1 MKGLAWFIAKRE
13 IADGSTSRNVMVH
26 IATAAVAISIAVVII
41 SLAILFGFKEQ
52 VSALIS
58 GITPDV
64 KVTVLEINSKQQPEL
79 YPIND
84 SPELRGLITSS
95 SEISQIERYALR
107 NGVIRGEDGAM
118 GIVLKGVDSEANVAL
133 FASRLESG
141 AMPRM
146 EEARRKEILI
156 SEQLAKKIGAQR
168 DSRVEI
174 LLMEGE
180 ESRREL
186 FKVCGIYRSTLGEE
200 GSALALTDIRNVQ
213 KLNGW
218 EASQISG
225 YGCRLADS
233 QLSEFCAAEINSRLM
248 YDYNGE
254 ESIVAV
260 TAKEEYGTIFGWL
273 ETHDVNAVVVLTIM
287 LIVAIFNVL
296 TALLILVL
304 ERTRTVGI
312 LKAMGMTNKVIRRIF
327 THHAARIIVLG
338 IIIGNAVAI
347 TMLLLQK
354 HLHLVKLEETGYFL
368 SEVPV
373 SLGAG
378 WIIATDI
385 LFTIIII
392 AVTYLAS
399 SIIGRIK
406 VAEAIKYS

>member
-13 IADGSTSRNVMVH
+13 IADGGTSRNVMVH

-95 SEISQIERYALR
+95 SEVSQIERYALR

-156 SEQLAKKIGAQR
+156 SEQLAKKIGAQT

-180 ESRREL
+180 KSRREL

-200 GSALALTDIRNVQ
+200 GCALALTDIRNVQ

-233 QLSEFCAAEINSRLM
+233 QFSEFCAAEINMVRRFSPMAGIPPSGSTSRP
-248 YDYNGE
+248 
-254 ESIVAV
+254 A
-260 TAKEEYGTIFGWL
+260 
-273 ETHDVNAVVVLTIM
+273 
-287 LIVAIFNVL
+287 AI
-296 TALLILVL
+296 
-304 ERTRTVGI
+304 
-312 LKAMGMTNKVIRRIF
+312 
-327 THHAARIIVLG
+327 
-338 IIIGNAVAI
+338 
-347 TMLLLQK
+347 
-354 HLHLVKLEETGYFL
+354 
-368 SEVPV
+368 S
-373 SLGAG
+373 
-378 WIIATDI
+378 
-385 LFTIIII
+385 
-392 AVTYLAS
+392 
-399 SIIGRIK
+399 
-406 VAEAIKYS
+406 